1 MDADR
6 RLNFTLQISEQVVTS
21 GTTHVQV
28 KQAQM
33 HHNWRKQGDQ
43 RKGTDLRITAQNT
56 DTRPTSGPEDVYN
69 HSAAGEVK
77 WTIHEKRS

>member
-33 HHNWRKQGDQ
+33 HHSWRKQGDQ
-43 RKGTDLRITAQNT
+43 RKGTDLGITAQNT

-77 WTIHEKRS
+77 WTIHEERS